1 MSSSQ
6 SEQLY
11 TIQRADVMGGDVFV
25 RQGDVMAL
33 GDGLRA
39 VSELHVQQP
48 FGEAWR
54 RGCAVLEPVRCER
67 APEIVCSKFDAGRVA
82 KCRHDLPDAAAGQA
96 EHAAAVVAVGDAQQ
110 LQQLAAFGAEND
122 GSALVEIQVA
132 FDDLKPTIA
141 AEVRVEGDILP
152 RDCSGLFASCAGF
165 QEERNQRHVA
175 HAQTA
180 FAGGEQ
186 SVYFVTVE
194 DVRGWSWLRWDGQP
208 LGHVER
214 RPTGH
219 VQPAEERTQ
228 AGQARAH
235 GVAAGFGTAAG
246 AEVVLQPV
254 CELMQQCL
262 GEHVGMPWCLLVPPV
277 EEGLRLDLVVG
288 ERRLIDAATALGQIH
303 GEQLS

>member
-11 TIQRADVMGGDVFV
+11 TIQRADIVSGNVFV
-25 RQGDVMAL
+25 RQGDVVAL

-39 VSELHVQQP
+39 VSELHVQQA
-48 FGEAWR
+48 FSQAWR
-54 RGCAVLEPVRCER
+54 RGSAMFEPVRCKC
-67 APEIVCSKFDAGRVA
+67 APEIMGGKFDASRVA
-82 KCRHDLPDAAAGQA
+82 KCRHNLPDAGTRQS
-96 EHAAAVVAVGDAQQ
+96 EHAAGVVAVGDAQQ
-110 LQQLAAFGAEND
+110 LQQLARLGAEDD
-122 GSALVEIQVA
+122 GAPLVEIQIP
-132 FDDLKPTIA
+132 FDYLKPTIA

-152 RDCSGLFASCAGF
+152 RDCSGFFASCAGL

-186 SVYFVTVE
+186 SVYFVAVE

-219 VQPAEERTQ
+219 VQPAKERTQ
-228 AGQARAH
+228 ASQARAH

-246 AEVVLQPV
+246 TEVVLQPV
-254 CELMQQCL
+254 SELMQQRL
-262 GEHVGMPWCLLVPPV
+262 GKHKGPTGTMLVPPV
-277 EEGLRLDLVVG
+277 EERLRLNLVVG
-288 ERRLIDAATALGQIH
+288 ERRRVDAAAALGQIH
-303 GEQLS
+303 GEQIS